1 MPTMHHM
8 HRSKIL
14 SLALLMLAV
23 GLIGCQGQEPEQA
36 SAEQPSVAAEK
47 PSTPTASS
55 EPSASSSV
63 IKPGM
68 DMAEVKKL
76 KGVPK
81 ETKHEHGAGGAE
93 LDIWIYED
101 QTVTFSNGKI
111 AE

>member
-1 MPTMHHM
+1 M

-14 SLALLMLAV
+14 SLALLVLAV
-23 GLIGCQGQEPEQA
+23 GLVGCQGQETEQA
-36 SAEQPSVAAEK
+36 TNGQPSVAAEK
-47 PSTPTASS
+47 PSTPVASS
-55 EPSASSSV
+55 ESSSSSSAL
-63 IKPGM
+63 KPGM

-101 QTVTFSNGKI
+101 QTVTFTNGKI